1 MARWVDY
8 ACESRGMAYGRHIYK
23 VSNDAATM
31 LYKIRS
37 DHKCYS
43 PSIFIATCLLL
54 LTPFAFAPRTLRV
67 PCGPRSQRRLGLELA
82 LDRLGHALG
91 KVLHGHGSAPI

>member
-1 MARWVDY
+1 
-8 ACESRGMAYGRHIYK
+8 MAYGRHIYK

-37 DHKCYS
+37 GHGWYS
-43 PSIFIATCLLL
+43 PSILIATGLLL
-54 LTPFAFAPRTLRV
+54 LMRFGAPRA
-67 PCGPRSQRRLGLELA
+67 RSQRRLGLELA

-91 KVLHGHGSAPI
+91 KVLHGRG